1 MVKINYHRTLLK
13 SSGKLYLPESS
24 RLHKFIS
31 AHAKLNRQTREIKR
45 PVTDGKQTTAARSNR
60 QFFQKRGFC
69 VRPDGCDVRV
79 PQPPDAYS
87 PPKRPFLTG
96 FAPQTEFDVTHS
108 KQTLGKILTGARMH
122 IKQSLRLPGF
132 GPSSGERNPTKVR
145 SFAARCDLLL
155 AGGAPFRTARRTSG
169 ASSRP
174 IREWNSSRSPVRM
187 AGEQS
192 IHEANFVNE
201 EKPERQAD
209 QAGRDAQSSIEPR
222 ESLIRISKR
231 QHHRSGDEHHSCNRS
246 NPKHEKICDRPFRIL
261 NCR

>member
-1 MVKINYHRTLLK
+1 MLPSLVVKIKYRRTLHK
-13 SSGKLYLPESS
+13 SSGDPHLPEFS

-31 AHAKLNRQTREIKR
+31 AHAKLNRQTCEIKR
-45 PVTDGKQTTAARSNR
+45 PVTDGKRTTAARSNR
-60 QFFQKRGFC
+60 QIFQK
-69 VRPDGCDVRV
+69 CDVRV
-79 PQPPDAYS
+79 PQPRDAYS

-209 QAGRDAQSSIEPR
+209 QAGSDAQSSIEPR
-222 ESLIRISKR
+222 ESLIRISKW
-231 QHHRSGDEHHSCNRS
+231 QHHGSGDQHHSCNRS